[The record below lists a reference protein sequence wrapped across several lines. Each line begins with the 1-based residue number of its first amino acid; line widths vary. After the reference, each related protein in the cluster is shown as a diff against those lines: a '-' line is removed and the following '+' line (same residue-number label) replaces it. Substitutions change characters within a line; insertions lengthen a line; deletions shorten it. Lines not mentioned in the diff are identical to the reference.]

1 MAKSI
6 LKTGNIIKQ
15 RIHFTND
22 EGNPEIAYKHFL
34 LLHKHKKCLDCEW
47 SKIMG
52 NREKG
57 SAAWT
62 LIYLEEGQKLTLCE
76 EDLRDHK
83 KWDGTDNTWGYFY
96 HEQVG

>member
-34 LLHKHKKCLDCEW
+34 LLQRSNACPHCQFQKM
-47 SKIMG
+47 MG
-52 NREKG
+52 NKVKNTKG
-57 SAAWT
+57 WVV
-62 LIYLEEGQKLTLCE
+62 IYLEEGQTAILCD

-83 KWDGTDNTWGYFY
+83 KQDPTDNTWGYFY